1 VYEVEFLAVG
11 DGEKSGEAIA
21 LRFTSPIDGG
31 TVVGVIDAGFT
42 DTGPELVSHI
52 IRHYGSDWVDFV
64 LSTHP
69 DADHINGMGYVMR
82 NLRVGNLLIHR
93 PAQHGYSNNSGA
105 RPAEELVRLA
115 EAQGSNVMEPFA
127 GVNGWGDAFLIA
139 GPTREHYERMLA
151 DQEETAKAE
160 ARRLSF
166 AERYFGESAVK
177 TVRALAERVLANF
190 PVEIPFDDAGG
201 TNPRNNSSAI
211 LSLMVDGKHL
221 LFPSD
226 AGVPAI
232 NQAMD
237 FLDGRGRTTLYPAFF
252 GLPHHGSRHNLDLD
266 TIQRILGSHTNEH
279 YGTAFVSVS
288 AESDLPSPRVANA
301 AGRRGYRVYKTDGSG
316 YIRHSSPDAPYRAGL
331 QPLTPLPP
339 LVEDDHDA

>member
-1 VYEVEFLAVG
+1 MYEIEYLAVG

-21 LRFTSPIDGG
+21 LRFTSTADGSIV
-31 TVVGVIDAGFT
+31 TGVIDAGFT
-42 DTGPELVSHI
+42 DTGPELVNHI

-69 DADHINGMGYVMR
+69 DSDHINGMGYVMR

-93 PAQHGYSNNSGA
+93 PAQHGYPDNSGA
-105 RPAEELVRLA
+105 RPAEELVKLA
-115 EAQGSNVMEPFA
+115 DAQGSSVMEPFA

-139 GPTREHYERMLA
+139 GPAEEHYEQMLA
-151 DQEETAKAE
+151 EQEETTKAE
-160 ARRLSF
+160 GRKLSF

-177 TVRALAERVLANF
+177 TVRTLAERALANF
-190 PVEIPFDDAGG
+190 PVEIPFDHAGG

-211 LSLMVDGKHL
+211 LSLMVDSQHL
-221 LFPSD
+221 LFPGD

-232 NQAMD
+232 NEAMD
-237 FLDGRGRTTLYPAFF
+237 FLDGRERTKNYPAFF

-266 TIQRILGSHTNEH
+266 TIQRVLGPHTNNH
-279 YGTAFVSVS
+279 YGSAYVSVS
-288 AESDLPSPRVANA
+288 AESDLPSPRIANA

-316 YIRHSSPDAPYRAGL
+316 YIRHSSPDAPHRPGL
-331 QPLTPLPP
+331 KPLTPLPP
-339 LVEDDHDA
+339 LEEDDHDD